1 MRKMKDSGVEWLGKT
16 PQEWEIVRFKSC
28 VSERDGGSW
37 GEEPQGNSNDVI
49 CMRIADFDYSSFRF
63 KDDVDY
69 TIRNYRQNTI
79 DKLKLKKGDIL
90 IEKSG
95 GGEKTPVGRAV
106 LFDKN
111 HDALFANFMDRIRT
125 RNNTLAEYFLYVLAV
140 FYSNNY
146 VWNYIKQTTGIQNLD
161 LSTMLAI
168 EKLSLPSIAE
178 QKRIADYLDSKCAKI
193 DSIIANQEQI
203 IEKLKEYK
211 LSLITEAVTK
221 GLDPNVEMKDS
232 GVEWIGEIPSSW
244 EVFKLANLY
253 FQTAESGRDD
263 LPILTVSINSGI
275 SDKELD
281 DDEQDRVFVRSE
293 DRSKYKR
300 VQPGDLAYN
309 MMRAWQGAF
318 GAARVEGMVSPAYV
332 TCRAKKG
339 VNIDT
344 RYIEYLLRTPIATE
358 EMHRYSHGIADF
370 RLRLYWPEFRNI
382 KICLP
387 SYEDQTLIAD
397 YIDYKSSMIENELNK
412 RIRIIDQMKEYKKS
426 LIYEVVTG
434 KKEIIA

>member
-28 VSERDGGSW
+28 VSERVGGAW
-37 GEEPQGNSNDVI
+37 GEESQGNSNDVI

-63 KDDVDY
+63 KDGIDY
-69 TIRNYRQNTI
+69 TVRNYRKDII

-106 LFDKN
+106 LFDKD

-125 RNNTLAEYFLYVLAV
+125 RNNTLAEYLLYVLAV
-140 FYSNNY
+140 FYSNSY

-161 LSTMLAI
+161 LSTMFAI

-193 DSIIANQEQI
+193 DSIIAKQEQI

-211 LSLITEAVTK
+211 LSLITETVTK
-221 GLDPNVEMKDS
+221 GLDPDVEMKDS
-232 GVEWIGEIPSSW
+232 GEEWLGKIPSSW
-244 EVFKLANLY
+244 NVYKIANLY
-253 FQTAESGRDD
+253 YQTSEAGRDD
-263 LPILTVSINSGI
+263 LPILTVSINTGI
-275 SDKELD
+275 SDRELD
-281 DDEQDRVFVRSE
+281 DDEQERVFARSE
-293 DRSKYKR
+293 DKTKYKK

-318 GAARVEGMVSPAYV
+318 GAVRVDGMVSPAYV
-332 TCRAKKG
+332 TCRPKKG
-339 VNIDT
+339 VEIDT

-387 SYEDQTLIAD
+387 PFSEQIAIAD
-397 YIDYKSSMIENELNK
+397 YIDRKSNMIEKEVGERN
-412 RIRIIDQMKEYKKS
+412 RIIEQVKEYKKS

-434 KKEIIA
+434 KKEV